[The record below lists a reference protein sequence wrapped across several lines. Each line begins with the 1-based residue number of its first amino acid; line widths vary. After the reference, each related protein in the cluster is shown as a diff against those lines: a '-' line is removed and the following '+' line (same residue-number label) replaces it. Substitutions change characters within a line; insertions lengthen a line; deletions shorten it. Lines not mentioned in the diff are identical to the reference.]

1 MFSILIIS
9 LIILTFILIFYY
21 KYKDF
26 NSLDILDKIIYIVIC
41 FSIIWG
47 TISSYYIFCMIYN
60 LITNGQRPYE
70 MKFFE
75 TTKDRIILYI
85 YFIISFILLIIL
97 IVLVY
102 IFIFW
107 MLIIIFVP
115 FIILIP
121 IPIIPFLLPI
131 PLKSILLE
139 YVPPFKRLTDRG
151 ILPLMRRIV
160 FTFFSEKG
168 IKDKL
173 GDVFITSY
181 GFLYKELKMILNDFI
196 ILDKPQEEK
205 ISKGIQDDKY
215 KTATIDDNTDN
226 EKQAKNAIE
235 GENEILMDK
244 LKDEFNICLRTMKGF
259 TEYGDKTSL
268 TNVYQ
273 DKMGEINCNFDK
285 LKNYLK
291 NKN

>member
-1 MFSILIIS
+1 MLSILIIS
-9 LIILTFILIFYY
+9 LIILTFILTFYY

-41 FSIIWG
+41 FTIIWG
-47 TISSYYIFCMIYN
+47 TISLYYIFLMFYN

-75 TTKDRIILYI
+75 NTKDRIIIYI

-97 IVLVY
+97 IILTY

-121 IPIIPFLLPI
+121 IPIIPFIIPI
-131 PLKSILLE
+131 PLKNILLE

-173 GDVFITSY
+173 GDVFLSSY

-196 ILDKPQEEK
+196 KLDKPQEEK

-215 KTATIDDNTDN
+215 KTSTIDDNTDN

-235 GENEILMDK
+235 GENEILMNK